1 MGGKGKPVDPWV
13 RKNLRRQREERRQ
26 EQLRENTHV
35 LPDMQGR
42 PYVIQYYGGW
52 GLISRQGNPNDMVS
66 TFRISFKTKVRVGKV
81 ADVLVQ
87 ALDHVNIEDLKK

>member
-1 MGGKGKPVDPWV
+1 MVRKNKSVDPWA
-13 RKNLRRQREERRQ
+13 RKELKKQEAEKRLEHLR
-26 EQLRENTHV
+26 NNGHA

-42 PYVIQYYGGW
+42 PYVIRYYGGW
-52 GLISRQGNPNDMVS
+52 GLISRHGKPNDLAS
-66 TFRISFKTKVRVGKV
+66 FFTISFKTKVRVGKI